1 MDINMKNTDTKQYLG
16 DVQETAL
23 IPLAIRANETERKM
37 ARIHDDKAVEI
48 IRELDV
54 DTEKLNRFFSY
65 EGVIAR
71 TILFDET
78 VKKLLRKYLD
88 AVCINIGCGLD
99 DRFSRV
105 DNGKI
110 RWFNVDL
117 PDSIEMRKK
126 FFYETEREHML
137 AANFFL
143 RS

>member
-1 MDINMKNTDTKQYLG
+1 MKNTDTKQYLG

-54 DTEKLNRFFSY
+54 DTEKLNRFFSH

-117 PDSIEMRKK
+117 SDSIEMRKK

>member
-54 DTEKLNRFFSY
+54 DTEKLNRFFSH

-126 FFYETEREHML
+126 FFYETEREHMR
-137 AANFFL
+137 AAKFFL

>member
-1 MDINMKNTDTKQYLG
+1 MKNTDTKQYLG

-54 DTEKLNRFFSY
+54 DTEKLNRFFSH

-78 VKKLLRKYLD
+78 VKKLLRKYPD

-99 DRFSRV
+99 NRFSRV

>member
-1 MDINMKNTDTKQYLG
+1 MKNTYTKQYLG
-16 DVQETAL
+16 YVQETAL

-54 DTEKLNRFFSY
+54 DTEKLNRFFSH

>member
-1 MDINMKNTDTKQYLG
+1 MKNTDTKQYQG
-16 DVQETAL
+16 DVLETAL

-54 DTEKLNRFFSY
+54 DTEKLNRFFSH

>member
-1 MDINMKNTDTKQYLG
+1 MKNTDTKQYLG

-54 DTEKLNRFFSY
+54 DTEKLNRFFSH
-65 EGVIAR
+65 EGFIAR

>member
-54 DTEKLNRFFSY
+54 DTEKLNRFFSH

>member
-1 MDINMKNTDTKQYLG
+1 MKNTDTKQYLG

-54 DTEKLNRFFSY
+54 DTEKLNRFFSH

>member
-54 DTEKLNRFFSY
+54 DTEKLNRFFSH

-117 PDSIEMRKK
+117 PDLIEMRKK

>member
-54 DTEKLNRFFSY
+54 DTEKLNRFFSH

-78 VKKLLRKYLD
+78 VKKLLRKYL
-88 AVCINIGCGLD
+88 INLLLP
-99 DRFSRV
+99 F
-105 DNGKI
+105 
-110 RWFNVDL
+110 L
-117 PDSIEMRKK
+117 PDSIVPSSRCGAYPPPTLWGAKHSWQWMCR
-126 FFYETEREHML
+126 RCP
-137 AANFFL
+137 
-143 RS
+143 S

>member
-1 MDINMKNTDTKQYLG
+1 MKNTDTKQYLG

-54 DTEKLNRFFSY
+54 DTEKLNRFFSH

-117 PDSIEMRKK
+117 PDLIEMRKK